1 MIPGW
6 RDEFMTVAMTDFE
19 LEGGWWRGGFVVV
32 VDGSLEV
39 LLEVATL
46 LGASHFDEGG
56 GGGVTLVI
64 VL

>member
-1 MIPGW
+1 
-6 RDEFMTVAMTDFE
+6 MTVAMTDFE
-19 LEGGWWRGGFVVV
+19 SKGGWWRRGFVVVVV

-39 LLEVATL
+39 LLEVARL

-56 GGGVTLVI
+56 GGTLVI

>member
-1 MIPGW
+1 M
-6 RDEFMTVAMTDFE
+6 AMTDFE
-19 LEGGWWRGGFVVV
+19 SEGGWWRGGFVVV

-46 LGASHFDEGG
+46 LGASHFDERG

>member
-1 MIPGW
+1 
-6 RDEFMTVAMTDFE
+6 MTDFE
-19 LEGGWWRGGFVVV
+19 SKGAWWRRGFVVV

-56 GGGVTLVI
+56 GGGGTLVI
-64 VL
+64 VLQV

>member
-1 MIPGW
+1 
-6 RDEFMTVAMTDFE
+6 MTDFE
-19 LEGGWWRGGFVVV
+19 SKGGWWRRGFVV

-56 GGGVTLVI
+56 GGGGTLVI